1 MTTVSIENRDNIAL
15 VWVDN
20 PPVNALSHSVRAGL
34 KDAMRA
40 IAEDD
45 TIDAAV
51 IACRGR
57 TFIAGADIREFG
69 APPQAPHLTEVV
81 QIIEDMEKPIVAA
94 IHGTALGGGLEVAL
108 SCHYRVAVSSAK
120 IGLPEVKLGILPGA
134 GGTQRFPRIAGVENA
149 LDAIISGRHIKAK
162 QALSWGALD
171 QIVDGG
177 LEEAALEF
185 AKSAV
190 QKGVR
195 RTGEMTIDG
204 DKYDQAFFEGFRAS
218 IARKTRGYFAPERCI
233 RCVEAAVK
241 LPLKEGLDAE
251 RQNFQECFTNPQSRA
266 LQHVFFAERQVSRV
280 PGISKETPRRD
291 IKRVGIIGAGTMGGG
306 IAMNFANIGLPVTLL
321 EVQQEA
327 LDRGLG
333 VVRKNYERT
342 ASKGKLTAEQV
353 EDRMGLFTGTMDYA
367 DLSDCDLI
375 IEAVFETMD
384 IKKKVFT
391 ALDEVAKP
399 GAILASNT
407 SYLDIDDIAAVTK
420 RPADVLGLHFF
431 SPANVMRLLEIVRA
445 DNTADDVL
453 ATCVDLAKRIGKVG
467 VVSGV
472 CHGFIGN
479 RMLSQYAR
487 EMSLSVIE
495 GSMPHEVDKAMF
507 DFGMAMGP
515 MTVSDMAGLDIG
527 YLNRQGMDRADYETR
542 ATDWIDR
549 VVEMGRKG
557 LKTGAGIY
565 DYDEGSRAPKPSDE
579 VMAIIVEESKK
590 LGIERTPKTAEEI
603 IERGMLALINEGAKI
618 LGEGIAIRASDI
630 DIVYLN
636 GYGFPP
642 YRGGPMHYADQ
653 IGVQEVYSKILKYAE
668 TFGSRWWQPAPLLKQ
683 LAEADSSFADYDKR
697 QVG

>member
-45 TIDAAV
+45 TIDVAV

-57 TFIAGADIREFG
+57 TFIVGADIREFG
-69 APPQAPHLTEVV
+69 APPKPPHLTEVV
-81 QIIEDMEKPIVAA
+81 QIIEDMEKPIIAA

-171 QIVDGG
+171 QVVDDS
-177 LEEAALEF
+177 LEEAAIDF
-185 AKSAV
+185 AKSAIE
-190 QKGVR
+190 KGVR
-195 RTGEMTIDG
+195 RTGEMAIDG
-204 DKYDQAFFEGFRAS
+204 DKYDHAFFDGFRAS
-218 IARKTRGYFAPERCI
+218 IARRTRGYFAPERCI

-251 RQNFQECFTNPQSRA
+251 RHNFQECFTNPQSRA

-280 PGISKETPRRD
+280 PGIDKETPRRD

-306 IAMNFANIGLPVTLL
+306 IAMNFANIGMPVTIL

-327 LDRGLG
+327 LERGLG

-353 EDRMGLFTGTMDYA
+353 EERMGLFTGTMDYA
-367 DLSDCDLI
+367 DLADCDLI

-399 GAILASNT
+399 GAILTSNT
-407 SYLDIDDIAAVTK
+407 SYLDIDTIAAVTS

-445 DNTADDVL
+445 DHTADDVL
-453 ATCVDLAKRIGKVG
+453 ATCIDLAKRIGKVG

-495 GSMPHEVDKAMF
+495 GAMPHEVDKAMF

-549 VVEMGRKG
+549 VVESGRKG

-565 DYDEGSRAPKPSDE
+565 DYDEGSRTPKPSDD
-579 VMAIIVEESKK
+579 VMAIIVEESEK
-590 LGIERTPKTAEEI
+590 LGIERTHQTAEEI
-603 IERGMLALINEGAKI
+603 VERGMLALINEGAKI

-653 IGVQEVYSKILKYAE
+653 IGVKEVYSKILQNAE
-668 TFGSRWWQPAPLLKQ
+668 TFGPRWWQPAPLLKEI
-683 LAEADSSFADYDKR
+683 AEADSSFADYDKR